1 MHRLNAIAGNSR
13 YGSFCSYFCR
23 IGSGFACPLETGN
36 TTAAPAD
43 FIPLEIRER
52 HDRVV
57 LACMNAYARNGKS
70 LLELLLTTF
79 DLLNFN
85 HRNRNGK
92 RLRLCQSDTAG
103 ETRLLLS
110 APRTRIPTGSLPT
123 NWELAAVAV
132 PPPRANILQTLDI
145 HRNTTSQFSFY
156 FLLLY
161 PHTQTPLIFLG
172 KFVCLRSGIDAEFF
186 QNLPGAG
193 LTNALNVRKSNMNR
207 LVAGEWNTCDAQHSE
222 KKVTNPDAACG
233 AGSCRQYDA
242 LSCPFRFYG

>member
-1 MHRLNAIAGNSR
+1 MHRLNAIAGNSCH
-13 YGSFCSYFCR
+13 GSFCSYFCR
-23 IGSGFACPLETGN
+23 VGSGFACPLETGN

-43 FIPLEIRER
+43 FISLEIRER

-79 DLLNFN
+79 DLLDFN

-92 RLRLCQSDTAG
+92 RLRLCQRDTAG
-103 ETRLLLS
+103 ETRLFLS

-123 NWELAAVAV
+123 DRELAQAVTALEFRV
-132 PPPRANILQTLDI
+132 RRLDARPQLGKPRPSFLPPR
-145 HRNTTSQFSFY
+145 
-156 FLLLY
+156 
-161 PHTQTPLIFLG
+161 TQTPLIFLG
-172 KFVCLRSGIDAEFF
+172 KFVCLRTGIDAEFF

-207 LVAGEWNTCDAQHSE
+207 LVAREWNTCDAQHSE

-242 LSCPFRFYG
+242 LSCPFRFDG